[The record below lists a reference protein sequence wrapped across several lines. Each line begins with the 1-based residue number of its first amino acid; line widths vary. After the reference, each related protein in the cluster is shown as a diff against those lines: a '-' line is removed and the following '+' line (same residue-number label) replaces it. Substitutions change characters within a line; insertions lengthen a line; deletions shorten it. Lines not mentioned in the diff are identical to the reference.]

1 MLAVDAAEHGR
12 VGAAAVLGQEAG
24 AAPANCGPG
33 KLPDVQQVTISAA
46 GEYLEPSVSVRG
58 DARHPDV
65 ARFSRRLDPACP
77 MAVEVI
83 VVREQATCRRGEYL
97 RMTGRIERHG
107 GRAGDR
113 AAQ

>member
-12 VGAAAVLGQEAG
+12 VGAAAVLGQAAG
-24 AAPANCGPG
+24 AAPANSGPWQ
-33 KLPDVQQVTISAA
+33 LPDVQQVTIGAA

-58 DARHPDV
+58 DAGDPDV
-65 ARFSRRLDPACP
+65 ARLSWRPDPACP
-77 MAVEVI
+77 VAVEVVI
-83 VVREQATCRRGEYL
+83 VREQAAGRRGEYL
-97 RMTGRIERHG
+97 RMTGRIERYR